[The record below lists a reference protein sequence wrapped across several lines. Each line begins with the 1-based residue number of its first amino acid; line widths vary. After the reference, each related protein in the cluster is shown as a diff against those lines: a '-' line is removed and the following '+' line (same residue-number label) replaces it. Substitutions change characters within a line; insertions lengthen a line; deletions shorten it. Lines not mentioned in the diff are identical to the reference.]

1 MSQSEGD
8 KSFTG
13 DRVRIFGLPVQFVVV
28 AVVSIALTI
37 YMAGWAASNNIE
49 ARNFRT
55 ASMNGIPAYQ
65 SVTADTEA
73 ETWERAALLIC
84 PLH

>member
-1 MSQSEGD
+1 VSVSNTDERYTPSG
-8 KSFTG
+8 K
-13 DRVRIFGLPVQFVVV
+13 RILGLPVQFVIV
-28 AVVSIALTI
+28 AVVSLALTI

-49 ARNFRT
+49 ARSFRT

-65 SVTADTEA
+65 SAVADAEA
-73 ETWERAALLIC
+73 ENWERAALLIC